1 MFLFVLGI
9 DGFDIEN
16 LCPEQSLSVDNPG
29 DMD

>member
-16 LCPEQSLSVDNPG
+16 LRPEQSLSVDNPG